1 MWVSFTIMTIIEI
14 FLIVFAL
21 FFVVQFFNILF
32 RGFAPYVSTRS
43 EVINKIVNELDVKEG
58 ATVYE
63 LGCSKA
69 GFLKAIEEKFPKAKL
84 IGIEYSFWPYFVA
97 KLQLSLTE
105 SKIKIIKKNIF
116 KVNLSDAN
124 EIYCYL
130 NRRTMERIE
139 KKFEDE
145 CKIGTEIIS
154 YQFPLPTKQPAKI
167 IEVNKNHKVY
177 FYNL

>member
-1 MWVSFTIMTIIEI
+1 MWVSFTIMMIVEI
-14 FLIVFAL
+14 FLVIFAI
-21 FFVVQFFNILF
+21 FFVMQFFNILF
-32 RGFAPYVSTRS
+32 RGFAPYLSTRS
-43 EVINKIVNELDVKEG
+43 EVISKIINELDVKEG

-63 LGCSKA
+63 LGCGKA

-97 KLQLSLTE
+97 RLQLSMSD
-105 SKIKIIKKNIF
+105 SKIKILKKNIF

-130 NRRTMERIE
+130 NESTMKKLE

-154 YQFPLPTKQPAKI
+154 YQFSLPNKQAAKV
-167 IEVNKNHKVY
+167 IEVKKNHKVY